1 MKGSRLLQKAEKKKD
16 SRLWYLGSALMFILL
31 KGKSLL
37 ALLKF
42 GKLGGAIFSMAISV
56 GAYALI
62 YPWQFAIGIVLL
74 LLVHEMGHVIAA
86 KQKGLPVS
94 APLFIPFLG
103 AMIAMKKHPQDAK
116 TEAYIALG
124 GPVLGTLGAMGVF
137 MAAYYMD
144 SPLLYSLAYVGFFLN
159 LINLLPIH
167 PLDGGRIATAVSRWL
182 WLVGLIGGLGIIIYL
197 RSFIFFIIW
206 ALFAYDLY
214 KKYVKGRKRDIMESV
229 SATFVV
235 PVEHL
240 HAQGNVIPGPEH
252 KRELPFM
259 TYSQLEDQR
268 QYVKTEWAS
277 MDFRGKISMPQ
288 QGIIKRV
295 HVTGVEHQ
303 HLPEGYHVKVN
314 CKVEYSRHENDK
326 YYEVPMSSRI
336 KFVGSYAL
344 LAGVLLAMMFMVHSV
359 GNM

>member
-1 MKGSRLLQKAEKKKD
+1 LEKIEKKKD
-16 SRLWYLGSALMFILL
+16 SRLWYIGSAFTFMLL

-42 GKLGGAIFSMAISV
+42 GKLGGAIISMAVSI

-62 YPWQFAIGIVLL
+62 YPWGFAIGIVFLL
-74 LLVHEMGHVIAA
+74 FIHEMGHVIAA

-103 AMIAMKKHPQDAK
+103 AMISMKKNPQDAK
-116 TEAYIALG
+116 TEAYIAMG
-124 GPVLGTLGAMGVF
+124 GPILGTLGAMGVF
-137 MAAYYMD
+137 AVAYNMN

-182 WLVGLIGGLGIIIYL
+182 WLVGLIGGLGVIIYL
-197 RSFIFFIIW
+197 KSGIFFVIW

-214 KKYVKGRKRDIMESV
+214 KKYVKGRKRDATESITA
-229 SATFVV
+229 SFKV

-240 HAQGNVIPGPEH
+240 YAQGHVIPGPEH

-259 TYSQLEDQR
+259 TYSHLEEQR
-268 QYVKTEWAS
+268 QYVKVQWVS
-277 MDFRGKISMPQ
+277 MDFEGRIAMPQ
-288 QGIIKRV
+288 QGIIKKV
-295 HVTGVEHQ
+295 HMTGLEHQ
-303 HLPEGYHVKVN
+303 HLPEGYHIKVN
-314 CKVEYSRHENDK
+314 CKVEYSRYENDK
-326 YYEVPMSSRI
+326 YYEVPLSSRF
-336 KFVGSYAL
+336 KFGISYAL
-344 LAGVLLAMMFMVHSV
+344 LAVLLLGMMYMVHIV
-359 GNM
+359 GNIDL

>member
-1 MKGSRLLQKAEKKKD
+1 LEKTEKKKD
-16 SRLWYLGSALMFILL
+16 SRLWYVGSAFTFLLL

-42 GKLGGAIFSMAISV
+42 GKLGGAIISMAVSI

-62 YPWQFAIGIVLL
+62 YPWGFAIGIVFLL
-74 LLVHEMGHVIAA
+74 FIHEMGHVIAA

-103 AMIAMKKHPQDAK
+103 AMIAMKKNPQDAK
-116 TEAYIALG
+116 TEAYIAMG

-137 MAAYYMD
+137 AAAYYMD

-182 WLVGLIGGLGIIIYL
+182 WLVGLIGGLGVIIYL
-197 RSFIFFIIW
+197 KSGIFFVIW

-214 KKYVKGRKRDIMESV
+214 KKYVKGRKRDIIESV
-229 SATFVV
+229 TASFVV

-240 HAQGNVIPGPEH
+240 YVAGHVIPGPEH

-259 TYSQLEDQR
+259 TYSHLEEQR
-268 QYVKTEWAS
+268 QYVKVQWVS
-277 MDFRGKISMPQ
+277 MDFEGRIAMPQ
-288 QGIIKRV
+288 QGIIKKV
-295 HVTGVEHQ
+295 SVTGLEHQ
-303 HLPEGYHVKVN
+303 HLPEGYHIKVN
-314 CKVEYSRHENDK
+314 CKVEYSRYENDK
-326 YYEVPMSSRI
+326 YYEVPMSSRF
-336 KFVGSYAL
+336 KFGISYAL
-344 LAGVLLAMMFMVHSV
+344 LAVLLLGMMYMVHIV
-359 GNM
+359 GNIDL